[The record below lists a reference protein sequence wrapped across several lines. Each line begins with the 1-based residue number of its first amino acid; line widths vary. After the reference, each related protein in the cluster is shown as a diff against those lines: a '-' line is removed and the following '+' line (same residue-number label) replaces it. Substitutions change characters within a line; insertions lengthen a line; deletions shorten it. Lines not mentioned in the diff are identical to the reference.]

1 MIGGV
6 LGAYVLSNVHADAA
20 KPFILA
26 YLIAIGLYL
35 VYRGWRYP
43 PQERKPKVV
52 EPLGLVG
59 GFLDAA
65 GGGGWGPVVTSTL
78 LVQGATPR
86 TTVGTVNTVEFL
98 DRKSTRLNS
107 SH

>member
-43 PQERKPKVV
+43 PQERKPKGV
-52 EPLGLVG
+52 EPLGPVAGSLAPPRG
-59 GFLDAA
+59 GARGPAA
-65 GGGGWGPVVTSTL
+65 PPTPPAPAAPPRPRPRPTPPTPAP
-78 LVQGATPR
+78 ATPA
-86 TTVGTVNTVEFL
+86 
-98 DRKSTRLNS
+98 
-107 SH
+107 